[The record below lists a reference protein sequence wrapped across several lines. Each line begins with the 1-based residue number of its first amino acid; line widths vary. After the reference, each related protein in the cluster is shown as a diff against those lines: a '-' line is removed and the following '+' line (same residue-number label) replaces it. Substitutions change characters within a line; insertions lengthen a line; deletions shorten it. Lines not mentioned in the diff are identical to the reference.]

1 MCASSLQFLIAFDSF
16 RITICRIVFPD
27 KADIELESADASLI
41 VVFSFVASV
50 WSSSE
55 TGESVAT
62 RCDNVDVSKLK
73 KGFDGK

>member
-1 MCASSLQFLIAFDSF
+1 M
-16 RITICRIVFPD
+16 
-27 KADIELESADASLI
+27 ELESADAFLI

-62 RCDNVDVSKLK
+62 RCDNVDVSKFK
-73 KGFDGK
+73 KGFDGKMMPTL